1 MPGLDD
7 EAFQKAA
14 NAAKDGCV
22 VSRALGGVDE
32 ITLEATLEG

>member
-1 MPGLDD
+1 VPGLDA

-14 NAAKDGCV
+14 EAAKDGCV

-32 ITLEATLEG
+32 ITLDTALES